1 METFQYKAVTKAGEK
16 KEGILEA
23 ESTVDAIERIKESG
37 LYPTSIE
44 KTKKTGA
51 KAGERII
58 FPEAKKRSPSV
69 FDYLK
74 IPFLGFGAAKSRDV
88 VIFTRQLATLIDA
101 DLPLVRSLAVL
112 RDQLK
117 SGAMKD
123 IITQLGKDVE
133 SGSTLSEAMS
143 RFPRAFSK
151 LYVNMVRAGEVG
163 GVLDVVLDRLA
174 EFSEKSQR
182 LASRVRSALAYP
194 AFVVTV
200 ALAVL
205 IVLIAFIVPKFMGI
219 FAEVGSKLPPLTAM
233 LLNIS
238 TFFKSKW
245 YFVIILIIALVVLI
259 RSLYRNKK
267 TRIIMDDL
275 QLRLPVIGILAR
287 KVAVAR
293 FARTLGTLVSSGV
306 PILQALD
313 ITKDTA
319 GNEIIAKAISRV
331 HDSIKEGESISKPLE
346 ASGVF
351 PLMVVNMIGVG
362 EETGSLDRM
371 LLKVAGTYEEEVDIS
386 VGALTSLLEPLL
398 IVFMGII
405 VGFIVIAMFLPL
417 ISLMSAL
424 GA

>member
-1 METFQYKAVTKAGEK
+1 MDAFQYKAVTKTGEK
-16 KEGILEA
+16 KDGIIEA
-23 ESTVDAIERIKESG
+23 ESTVSAIERIKELG

-44 KTKKTGA
+44 KIKKTA
-51 KAGERII
+51 KIGKL
-58 FPEAKKRSPSV
+58 PPSTVAKKQSESV
-69 FDYLK
+69 FGYLK
-74 IPFLGFGAAKSRDV
+74 IPFLGVGTVKNKDV

-101 DLPLVRSLAVL
+101 DLPLVRSLVVL

-123 IITQLGKDVE
+123 IITQLEKDIE

-143 RFPRAFSK
+143 RFPRTFSK
-151 LYVNMVRAGEVG
+151 LYVNMIRAGEVG

-182 LASRVRSALAYP
+182 LASHIRSALAYP

-200 ALAVL
+200 ALTVL
-205 IVLIAFIVPKFMGI
+205 IVLITFIVPKFMEI
-219 FAEVGSKLPPLTAM
+219 FMEVGSTLPLLTVM
-233 LLNIS
+233 LLNVS
-238 TFFKSKW
+238 SFFKANW
-245 YFVIILIIALVVLI
+245 YFGVILITAMILI
-259 RSLYRNKK
+259 FRAVYRNKK
-267 TRIIMDDL
+267 TRIMMDEF
-275 QLRLPVIGILAR
+275 QLKLPVIGMLVR

-293 FARTLGTLVSSGV
+293 FARTLGTLISSGV

-319 GNEIIAKAISRV
+319 GNEIIARAIGRV
-331 HDSIKEGESISKPLE
+331 HDSIKEGESIAKPLE

-351 PLMVVNMIGVG
+351 PLMVVNMIDVG

-371 LLKVAGTYEEEVDIS
+371 LIKVADTYEEEVDIS

-417 ISLMSAL
+417 ISLMSTL

>member
-1 METFQYKAVTKAGEK
+1 MDAFQYKAVTKRGER

-23 ESTVDAIERIKESG
+23 ESTVSAIERIKELG

-44 KTKKTGA
+44 KIKKTA
-51 KAGERII
+51 KIGKLPSATV
-58 FPEAKKRSPSV
+58 AKKQSESV
-69 FDYLK
+69 FGYLK
-74 IPFLGFGAAKSRDV
+74 IPFLGVGTVKNRDV

-101 DLPLVRSLAVL
+101 DLPLVRSLIVL

-123 IITQLGKDVE
+123 IITQLEKDIE

-143 RFPRAFSK
+143 RFPRTFSK
-151 LYVNMVRAGEVG
+151 LYVNMIRAGEVG

-182 LASRVRSALAYP
+182 LASRIRSALAYP

-205 IVLIAFIVPKFMGI
+205 IVLITFIVPKFMEI
-219 FAEVGSKLPPLTAM
+219 FMEVGSALPALTVI
-233 LLNIS
+233 LLTVS
-238 TFFKSKW
+238 SFFKSKW
-245 YFVIILIIALVVLI
+245 YFGAILITAVILI
-259 RSLYRNKK
+259 FRALYRNKK
-267 TRIIMDDL
+267 TRIIMDEF
-275 QLRLPVIGILAR
+275 QLKLPVIGMLVR

-293 FARTLGTLVSSGV
+293 FARTLGTLISSGV

-319 GNEIIAKAISRV
+319 GNEIIARAIGSV
-331 HDSIKEGESISKPLE
+331 HDSIKEGESIAKPLE

-351 PLMVVNMIGVG
+351 PLMVVNMIDVG

-371 LLKVAGTYEEEVDIS
+371 LIKVADTYEEEVDIS
-386 VGALTSLLEPLL
+386 IGALTSLLEPLL

-424 GA
+424 GT